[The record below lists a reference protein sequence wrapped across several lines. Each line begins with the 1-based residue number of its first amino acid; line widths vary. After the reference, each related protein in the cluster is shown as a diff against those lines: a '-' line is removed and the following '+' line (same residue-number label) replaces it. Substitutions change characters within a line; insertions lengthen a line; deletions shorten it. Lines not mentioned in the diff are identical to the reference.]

1 MAPIEAHGVTV
12 RLGDREV
19 ISNVDLRVQPGQIV
33 ALLGSNGAGK
43 TTLLRALLGLVPI
56 TAGSVVVDGVDVG
69 TSSRRDLRRLRSRL
83 GFVPQRLGLVGPL
96 SALGNVLL
104 GGLGC
109 RGTWGGLPLTA
120 PSAARRE
127 AMAALERVG
136 VAHRAGQSTVTLSG
150 GEQQRVAVARMLMQ
164 RPTVVLADE
173 PVASLDPLAAT
184 SIMSLLR
191 ELAHNDGLAVVV
203 TLHQL
208 NHVEE
213 SADDVIGL
221 RDGRVLFTS
230 RAEAFDAERADLL
243 YRAPA

>member
-1 MAPIEAHGVTV
+1 MAPIEAQGVTV

-19 ISNVDLRVQPGQIV
+19 ISNVDLRVQPGQLV

-43 TTLLRALLGLVPI
+43 TTLLRALLGLVAI

-69 TSSRRDLRRLRSRL
+69 ASSRRELRHLRSRL

-104 GGLGC
+104 GGLGW

-120 PSAARRE
+120 PPAARRE

-136 VAHRAGQSTVTLSG
+136 VAHRAGQSTATLSG

-173 PVASLDPLAAT
+173 PVASLDPVAAA

-191 ELAHNDGLAVVV
+191 ELAHTDGLAVVV

-230 RAEAFDAERADLL
+230 RAEAFDAKRADLL